1 MSLFKAKS
9 ESALDSLVL
18 DPDFAVVIEFERH
31 NKLVENFI
39 LRHLQSSVQ
48 ATTLAN
54 FVESISDHIGSTIM
68 AHEESYPPYVAV
80 SPIITYPE

>member
-18 DPDFAVVIEFERH
+18 DPDFAAAIEFEKH

-39 LRHLQSSVQ
+39 LRHLQTHIQ
-48 ATTLAN
+48 ATTLAD
-54 FVESISDHIGSTIM
+54 FVENIADHIGSTIT
-68 AHEESYPPYVAV
+68 AHEESYPPYV
-80 SPIITYPE
+80 SF